1 MKILTALICA
11 ASMLAT
17 SAAVTPCKVRVVDDE
32 NGWPVPLVF
41 LKTTHGLVYVTDNA
55 GVAAIDAPELMGRE
69 TWFTV
74 KSHGYG
80 MKKDGFGNAGVRFV
94 PRPGEE
100 HVVKVTRRQI
110 AKRITGK

>member
-1 MKILTALICA
+1 MLTLAVAALA
-11 ASMLAT
+11 AAGE
-17 SAAVTPCKVRVVDDE
+17 PCKVKVVDEE

-41 LKTTHGLVYVTDNA
+41 LTTPHGQVYVTDNA
-55 GVAAIDAPELMGRE
+55 GVAAIDSPELMGRE

-80 MKKDGFGNAGVRFV
+80 MKKDGFGNAGVRFI
-94 PRPGEE
+94 PRPGGER
-100 HVVKVTRRQI
+100 VVKVERRQI

>member
-1 MKILTALICA
+1 MPNEPDEKDMKILTALICA

-55 GVAAIDAPELMGRE
+55 GVAAIDAPELMGR
-69 TWFTV
+69 
-74 KSHGYG
+74 
-80 MKKDGFGNAGVRFV
+80 
-94 PRPGEE
+94 
-100 HVVKVTRRQI
+100 
-110 AKRITGK
+110 